1 MKEEAL
7 SKVVKRTQKDYSYTF
22 KVQVV
27 QEIESGSIGAGDAK
41 HKYGI
46 QSHSTV
52 LGWLRKFGNFD
63 WTSKSPL
70 IMSKSP
76 QQKLMELEQ
85 KVRLL
90 EKQKNLLEKQVE
102 QADKKTIIFDM
113 VIDFAEKEYNIPIR
127 KNS

>member
-1 MKEEAL
+1 
-7 SKVVKRTQKDYSYTF
+7 
-22 KVQVV
+22 
-27 QEIESGSIGAGDAK
+27 
-41 HKYGI
+41 
-46 QSHSTV
+46 
-52 LGWLRKFGNFD
+52 
-63 WTSKSPL
+63 
-70 IMSKSP
+70 MSKSP

-113 VIDFAEKEYNIPIR
+113 VIDFAEKEYDIPIR